1 MGLGKQ
7 LPAHNKNA
15 GLVLD
20 WQQGQGK
27 ALIAGDVK
35 VIRVWNAATEVCT
48 NDISARSG
56 SCITSLTSDQVA
68 GNIFIAGFGDGAV
81 RVFDQR
87 LKPTTAMVKVW
98 REHKQWITNVHMQR
112 GGVREL
118 ISGSRNG
125 EVRLWDLRM
134 DNSIDTIQA
143 TKDTLRT
150 LSVHEHAP
158 VFSIGTNRHEVKT
171 FNVDGSYLSSFEPH
185 GSFLSQS
192 RTSPVVGAAFHPHK
206 MVMAC
211 SALYD
216 NYVNLVSC

>member
-1 MGLGKQ
+1 MTGSSDGVLKVYRNYETRKKIEIVTAFRA
-7 LPAHNKNA
+7 LPELIPSNRNA
-15 GLVLD
+15 GLVFD

-27 ALIAGDVK
+27 ALVAGDVK

-48 NDISARSG
+48 NVSSYLMTPNCSRANLIQQDISARSG

-87 LKPTTAMVKVW
+87 LKSTAAMVKVW

-118 ISGSRNG
+118 VSGSRNG
-125 EVRLWDLRM
+125 EIRLWDLRM
-134 DNSIDTIQA
+134 NDPINTINA

-158 VFSIGTNRHEVKT
+158 VFTV
-171 FNVDGSYLSSFEPH
+171 
-185 GSFLSQS
+185 
-192 RTSPVVGAAFHPHK
+192 
-206 MVMAC
+206 
-211 SALYD
+211 
-216 NYVNLVSC
+216 